1 MTVGGVWEE
10 KGGEK
15 NGEGNGGG
23 AVTRTYSYIYEIVKE
38 QELTNKQTNK
48 QTTGPKK
55 AESACTLL
63 NKWSSHFPLNF
74 SAKKSWAMLELKKSS
89 N

>member
-38 QELTNKQTNK
+38 QELTNKQTNNWAK
-48 QTTGPKK
+48 EGRV
-55 AESACTLL
+55 CL
-63 NKWSSHFPLNF
+63 HF
-74 SAKKSWAMLELKKSS
+74 AQ
-89 N
+89 